1 MKKLHIPEFL
11 IPLSLSSYGQNVLIK
26 TQKPQ
31 LCCCPDGLM
40 VKLSVYQAVPT
51 ACAGSNP
58 VCGNFFLFPKLF
70 SLQVNARKSRYMF

>member
-1 MKKLHIPEFL
+1 MAKI
-11 IPLSLSSYGQNVLIK
+11 VLIK

-58 VCGNFFLFPKLF
+58 VWANFFSFFPNF
-70 SLQVNARKSRYMF
+70 FPLQVNARKGYLYVLKKGAFKR